1 MSDKIKVSVLLDNYG
16 MLLSEKQRNIMEC
29 YYYDDLSLSEISE
42 NEGITRQ
49 GVRDILKRCETSL
62 IEYDNKLA
70 LIEKIGKLKK
80 YSSAIDREVV
90 KNNSQLK
97 QLIDLIEDM

>member
-80 YSSAIDREVV
+80 YSCAIDREVV